1 MTGRL
6 SIGLYMVV
14 LAVVADP
21 VFAETLG
28 DCTNTRIEQRGVGR
42 AELDR
47 EARACQ
53 GDRQCVA
60 QAQAKWHATEQ
71 QIDAASSA
79 CRARV
84 QSQAP
89 RPPAIHWKPG
99 DPSPVAPDGRRYIM
113 SCSGKVLGL
122 YKPGGAIEMQLKTNP
137 GNCFPHENPWPG
149 PGVGAPGTTVTN
161 HCYEQ
166 GTGSWKEY
174 SGGRPSWCDPT
185 R

>member
-1 MTGRL
+1 MVRA
-6 SIGLYMVV
+6 SIGVYLVV
-14 LAVVADP
+14 LLVVAGP
-21 VFAETLG
+21 VLAETLV
-28 DCTNTRIEQRGVGR
+28 DCTNARIEQRRAGR

-47 EARACQ
+47 EGQACQ

-71 QIDAASSA
+71 QIDSASSA

-99 DPSPVAPDGRRYIM
+99 DPPPVAPDGRRYIM

-122 YKPGGAIEMQLKTNP
+122 YKPGGAVEMELKTHP
-137 GNCFPHENPWPG
+137 GNCFPNDNPWPG
-149 PGVGAPGTTVTN
+149 PGVGAPGTAATN

-166 GTGSWKEY
+166 GTGLWKDY
-174 SGGRPSWCDPT
+174 SGSRPNWCDPT

>member
-1 MTGRL
+1 MVRA
-6 SIGLYMVV
+6 SIGVYLVV
-14 LAVVADP
+14 LLVVAGP
-21 VFAETLG
+21 VFAETLV
-28 DCTNTRIEQRGVGR
+28 DCTNTRIEQRRAGR

-47 EARACQ
+47 EGQACQ

-71 QIDAASSA
+71 QIDSASSA

-99 DPSPVAPDGRRYIM
+99 DPPPVAPDGRRYIM

-122 YKPGGAIEMQLKTNP
+122 YKPGGAVEMELKTHP
-137 GNCFPHENPWPG
+137 GNCFPNDNPWPG
-149 PGVGAPGTTVTN
+149 PGVGAPGTAATN

-166 GTGSWKEY
+166 GTGLWKDY
-174 SGGRPSWCDPT
+174 SGSRPNWCDPT